1 MATNG
6 LNLQS
11 SGLTF
16 TTGTVERAIISDV
29 GRMGLGTLTPAAML
43 HVIPTGSTSSVRF
56 ESLASS
62 STDTNYLVADAN
74 GVLSTRDD
82 VVTLDG
88 TQTLTNKT
96 INGSQLVDGSV
107 ANAKLTN
114 DDVTIGTTSIAL
126 GATSTT
132 LAGLTSVTSTS
143 FNGNLTG
150 NVTGDLT
157 GNADTATT
165 LETARNFE
173 ISGDITAT
181 AVSFD
186 GSGNVNLVASID
198 DNTVDT
204 AELVDGAVTTAK
216 IADGDV
222 TNAKLANS
230 TMTFNAGG
238 TDPVVALGG
247 TLNLTSSDGSVVIN
261 GDSGSDTL
269 DFTVDVTAVDSFVT
283 GGTINSPSNGTL
295 RLRLNNGQSNVD
307 ITGFSFNST
316 GDSGGSTYYMGDAID
331 FNGGTGI
338 TTADNNAGTITFTL
352 NDTAVTAGNYG
363 SASETV
369 TLQIDQQGRIT
380 SASEQSISIT
390 ASQVSDFNNEVLA
403 DVFTAGNFSDS
414 SEINFTVTAGASV
427 TAALI
432 DGSIANARLVND
444 NVTITAGAGLQDGG
458 SVDLGSSVTLNVD
471 YAGADNIILASGSA
485 VGTPIQ
491 PDWDI
496 MVSNAA
502 NSVDYYKV
510 QDLPFTD
517 NVGDITEVVAGDG
530 LTGGGTS
537 GSVTLNVAAGDG
549 IVVNANDVAHYNSGG
564 GAGDVLVNNS
574 NGTVLQDISLDF
586 DTFGHVT
593 GATTASVNL
602 DNRYYIFRTIT
613 ADGSGSSNVVADAY
627 NDTLNFTSS
636 DNSVEI
642 VSNGTT
648 DTIDITVGASV
659 DTNIYNS
666 DGALTGVRQVDQ
678 AGSSLSFIDGD
689 FSVQGTT
696 FNVDNSQS
704 SVGVGVSAP
713 DASAVLEVASTTK
726 GFLFPRMSESQRLAI
741 GTPATGLMVYQ
752 TDKAEGV
759 YIYKSFG
766 WVQVI

>member
-6 LNLQS
+6 LNLQT

-16 TTGTVERAIISDV
+16 TTSTVERAIINDV
-29 GRMGLGTLTPAAML
+29 GRMGLGTLAPAAML

-62 STDTNYLVADAN
+62 STDSNYVVADAD

-107 ANAKLTN
+107 SNAKLTN
-114 DDVTIGTTSIAL
+114 DDVTIGSTSITL
-126 GATSTT
+126 GNTATT

-143 FNGNLTG
+143 FVGDLTG
-150 NVTGDLT
+150 DVTGDLT

-173 ISGDITAT
+173 ISGDITAS

-198 DNTVDT
+198 ANTVDT
-204 AELVDGAVTTAK
+204 AELVDGAVTTDK
-216 IADGDV
+216 IADNNV

-238 TDPVVALGG
+238 TDPVVSLGG

-261 GDSGSDTL
+261 GNSGTDTL
-269 DFTVDVTAVDSFVT
+269 DFTVDVSSVDSFVT

-295 RLRLNNGQSNVD
+295 RLRLNNSQSDVD
-307 ITGFSFNST
+307 ITGFSFDSS
-316 GDSGGSTYYMGDAID
+316 GDSGVSTYYMGDTID

-338 TTADNNAGTITFTL
+338 TTVDNNTGTITFNL
-352 NDTAVTAGNYG
+352 DDTAVTTGNYG

-403 DVFTAGNFSDS
+403 DVFTSGNFTDS

-432 DGSIANARLVND
+432 DSSIANARLVND
-444 NVTITAGAGLQDGG
+444 SVTITAGSGLQDGG

-471 YAGADNIILASGSA
+471 YAGADNVILASGA
-485 VGTPIQ
+485 GTGPIDL
-491 PDWDI
+491 DWNI
-496 MVSNAA
+496 MVSNAS
-502 NSVDYYKV
+502 NNVDYYSV
-510 QDLPFTD
+510 SDLPFSNNSGTVTSVAISGTD
-517 NVGDITEVVAGDG
+517 GIDVDSGSPIT
-530 LTGGGTS
+530 TS
-537 GSVTLNVAAGDG
+537 GTITLGLSNVPNSSLANSSMTYVGTTGTDPVVSLGSSLTFTSTDGSV
-549 IVVNANDVAHYNSGG
+549 VVTGNSGS
-564 GAGDVLVNNS
+564 DE
-574 NGTVLQDISLDF
+574 LDLS
-586 DTFGHVT
+586 VSS
-593 GATTASVNL
+593 SVN
-602 DNRYYIFRTIT
+602 
-613 ADGSGSSNVVADAY
+613 
-627 NDTLNFTSS
+627 
-636 DNSVEI
+636 
-642 VSNGTT
+642 
-648 DTIDITVGASV
+648 
-659 DTNIYNS
+659 TNIYNA
-666 DGALTGVRQVDQ
+666 DGTLSANRQLD
-678 AGSSLSFIDGD
+678 GNGNTLSFTDVGFDIN
-689 FSVQGTT
+689 TT
-696 FNVDNSQS
+696 DLHVAGGQ
-704 SVGVGVSAP
+704 VGVGTNSP
-713 DASAVLEVASTTK
+713 DASAVLEVASTTS
-726 GFLFPRMSESQRLAI
+726 GFLFPRMTEAQRLAI

-752 TDKAEGV
+752 LNNSEGV